1 MLDYFTQLKSSIR
14 APLPG
19 TRPLT
24 LDPVKLLWLHQSLP
38 PFSRLSLNVIR
49 ETSNY
54 LQSTALL
61 ISITRSGLLIRH
73 VLSRDR
79 LHVPIQQE
87 LDLSGKW
94 VLVSIPYEQV
104 LILASGD
111 GMQGQAVSL
120 QGRVEALPTLLYY
133 HHSPGAIY
141 VSYKHCVYLF
151 GGNTPSCETF
161 KLHRWAWLTLPNMTA
176 PRVYFAPCLH
186 RSFIYLCGGFCP
198 SLDIF
203 CPDTDTF
210 LPSLSLSLPEF
221 SSETLALSIN
231 NWILIISENCTCCYH
246 PETNKLETASRG
258 GLCPWSLPK
267 SYVVVGTW
275 LYFEVP
281 GDGIASGDVMTGE
294 YRRLKGC

>member
-14 APLPG
+14 TPLPG

-24 LDPVKLLWLHQSLP
+24 LDPVKLLWLHQSLL
-38 PFSRLSLNVIR
+38 PFSRLSLNIIR

-61 ISITRSGLLIRH
+61 ISITTSRLLIRH
-73 VLSRDR
+73 VLSKDR
-79 LHVPIQQE
+79 QQVPIQQE
-87 LDLSGKW
+87 LDLSGGNW

-120 QGRVEALPTLLYY
+120 QGCVEVLPMLLNQ
-133 HHSPGAIY
+133 HHNPGAIY
-141 VSYKHCVYLF
+141 VSYKNCVYLF
-151 GGNTPSCETF
+151 GGNTCVCEKF
-161 KLHRWAWLTLPNMTA
+161 KLRSWNWLALPSMTA
-176 PRVYFAPCLH
+176 PRAYFTPCLH
-186 RSFIYLCGGFCP
+186 RSSIYLCGGFCP

-203 CPDTDTF
+203 RPDTDSF
-210 LPSLSLSLPEF
+210 LPSRTLSLPEF

-246 PETNKLETASRG
+246 PESNKLETISG

-275 LYFEVP
+275 LYFDVP
-281 GDGIASGDVMTGE
+281 GDGIASGDVMTGD
-294 YRRLKGC
+294 YRRVKDC

>member
-1 MLDYFTQLKSSIR
+1 MLEYFTQLKSSIR

-19 TRPLT
+19 TRTLT
-24 LDPVKLLWLHQSLP
+24 LDPVKLLWVHQSLP

-79 LHVPIQQE
+79 QQVPIQQE
-87 LDLSGKW
+87 LNLTGHW

-120 QGRVEALPTLLYY
+120 QGHVVALPTLLYF
-133 HHSPGAIY
+133 HLSPGVIY
-141 VSYKHCVYLF
+141 VAYKHCVYLF
-151 GGNTPSCETF
+151 GGNTSSSETF
-161 KLHRWAWLTLPNMTA
+161 KLRNWDWFGLPNMTA
-176 PRVYFAPCLH
+176 PRVYFVPCLH
-186 RSFIYLCGGFCP
+186 RSLIYLCGGFCP

-203 CPDTDTF
+203 CPDTDSF
-210 LPSLSLSLPEF
+210 LRSPALSLPEF

-246 PETNKLETASRG
+246 PETNKLETVSG
-258 GLCPWSLPK
+258 GLSPWSLPK
-267 SYVVVGTW
+267 SYVVVGTC

-281 GDGIASGDVMTGE
+281 GDGIASGDVMTGD